1 MPVVPCARRANP
13 AYRHHQSPCQTAAA
27 TATVLAAAGPAMP
40 PVQQVLMKVLVKAQ
54 VRVKVLVSVQW
65 MCEHQFS
72 ERCHQPHTTTQA
84 HRLAAK

>member
-1 MPVVPCARRANP
+1 M
-13 AYRHHQSPCQTAAA
+13 
-27 TATVLAAAGPAMP
+27 LAAAGPAMP